1 MTYIQQA
8 FKVEHN
14 WWHYLLGFV
23 ITIIGIGI
31 FSAPHLLAIGIK
43 QVNGD
48 VDISRLEDFN
58 YLMTLFDSN
67 LNLVFLLLPFAGGL
81 LFLFLAVRLLHKQSI
96 RSLTTSRPKIDWK
109 RIWTM
114 FFAWGILS
122 SGMVLFD
129 YVMSPENYV
138 LNFDLKAFS
147 ILAIIAVILV
157 PIQTSCEEYLFRGYF
172 MQGLGVLIGNKWLPL
187 IITSV
192 VFGLLHL
199 SNPEV
204 DQLGNIIMIYY
215 IGTGFFLGI
224 MTLMDEGL
232 ELAIGF
238 HAANNLFTALLVT
251 ADWTAFQTNSILKDI
266 TEPETASFSD
276 FLLPVFIVFPV
287 ILFVLSKIYGWTNWK
302 ERLFG
307 SVKPPIEEEY
317 KIIE

>member
-8 FKVEHN
+8 FKAEHG

-23 ITIIGIGI
+23 ITVIGIGI
-31 FSAPHLLAIGIK
+31 FSMPHVMAIGIK
-43 QVNGD
+43 QFNGN
-48 VDISRLEDFN
+48 VDMSRLEDFN

-96 RSLTTSRPKIDWK
+96 KSLTTSRAKIDWK

-122 SGMVLFD
+122 SGMVLLD
-129 YVMSPENYV
+129 YAMSPENYV
-138 LNFDLKAFS
+138 LNFDLKAFA
-147 ILAIIAVILV
+147 ILAVIAIILV

-172 MQGLGVLIGNKWLPL
+172 MQGIGVIVGNRWLPL
-187 IITSV
+187 IITST
-192 VFGLLHL
+192 VFGLMHL

-204 DQLGNIIMIYY
+204 DKLGNIIMIYY

-266 TEPETASFSD
+266 TEPETATFSEIIV
-276 FLLPVFIVFPV
+276 PVFVIFPV
-287 ILFVLSKIYGWTNWK
+287 ILLILSKVYGWTNWK
-302 ERLFG
+302 ERLLG
-307 SVKPPIEEEY
+307 KVEPPIEEDY